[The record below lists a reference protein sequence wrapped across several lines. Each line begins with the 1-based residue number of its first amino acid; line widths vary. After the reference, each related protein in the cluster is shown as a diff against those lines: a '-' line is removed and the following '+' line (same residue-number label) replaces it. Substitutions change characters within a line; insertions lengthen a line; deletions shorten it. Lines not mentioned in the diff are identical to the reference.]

1 MRTIKRTVC
10 SAFVLF
16 ILFSSD
22 AVADLYQWQDEKGD
36 IHVVDDMLL
45 VPPQYKDKAKKLK
58 ARPSRQTPSPQQN
71 VQPPVP
77 PQTSSEQE
85 ELYGD
90 YPLSWWKNEFSS
102 KKNEISKLENTIKEQ
117 KNFIADYERGRRLY
131 RLYSKEDTDKYETY
145 KKELSDNENQLN
157 KLKTDLDEFRRKAQI
172 YGVPRAIRE

>member
-1 MRTIKRTVC
+1 MVLNNRVFYRYLFMRTIKRTVC

-58 ARPSRQTPSPQQN
+58 ARPQRQTPFPPTKC
-71 VQPPVP
+71 QPPCAASNILETRRVVW
-77 PQTSSEQE
+77 
-85 ELYGD
+85 G

-102 KKNEISKLENTIKEQ
+102 KKNEISKLE
-117 KNFIADYERGRRLY
+117 
-131 RLYSKEDTDKYETY
+131 
-145 KKELSDNENQLN
+145 
-157 KLKTDLDEFRRKAQI
+157 
-172 YGVPRAIRE
+172 